1 MKWSRPK
8 RSDMVVA
15 VSLYTLNLFD
25 ACATLVLMS
34 RGATELNPAMA
45 ALLDLGPEYFIVFKV
60 FGVLAFTLFLLYV
73 SFNSLTN
80 KIIWLFTIVY
90 ACVTIYHLTNL
101 WSIL

>member
-8 RSDMVVA
+8 RSDVIVA
-15 VSLYTLNLFD
+15 SSLYALNLFD
-25 ACATLVLMS
+25 AYATLVLMS
-34 RGATELNPAMA
+34 HGADEGNPVMA
-45 ALLDLGPEYFIVFKV
+45 ALLKLGPEYFIVFKV

-101 WSIL
+101 WSFF